1 LIRKAGSVA
10 LEEEGIRK
18 EGRMR
23 MWKRR
28 DGLRRYLSC
37 LNKAAAVPGFT
48 EKRVLD
54 GMDRR
59 V

>member
-1 LIRKAGSVA
+1 
-10 LEEEGIRK
+10 
-18 EGRMR
+18 

-28 DGLRRYLSC
+28 DGLRRYLSR
-37 LNKAAAVPGFT
+37 LNKAAARSLSPDSLK
-48 EKRVLD
+48 KRVLD

>member
-1 LIRKAGSVA
+1 
-10 LEEEGIRK
+10 
-18 EGRMR
+18 

-28 DGLRRYLSC
+28 DGLRRYLSS
-37 LNKAAAVPGFT
+37 LNKAAARSLSPDSLK
-48 EKRVLD
+48 KRVFD